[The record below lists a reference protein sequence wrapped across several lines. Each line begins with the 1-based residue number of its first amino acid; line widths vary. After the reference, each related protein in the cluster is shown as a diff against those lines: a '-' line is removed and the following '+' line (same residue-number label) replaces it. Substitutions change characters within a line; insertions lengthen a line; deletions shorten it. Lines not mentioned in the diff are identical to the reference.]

1 MRFFELLQRVRFK
14 DMVPILKEF
23 CISDRQPVGQLTYY
37 KQVFDCLRLMKP
49 EITNDTMRVGTSDGE
64 GDFWTRSLGK
74 TIVYNDGLPSDD
86 AVVAAHFLW
95 NCTFYGFRPVA
106 SYNPHSDEENPYWM
120 KSFRI
125 LEKDMAFA
133 AHLSMKK
140 YRKMTIFEKEETE
153 VFDKVYDP
161 RRKMNR
167 SKRMRLHR
175 HEIMKEKYDRMAK
188 VWGTVDEICSFDAD
202 IKREDLNY
210 LYDTALIFNDRFESH
225 TEDPSKR
232 IDYLLDLIENWS
244 KADYRS
250 CDSLVIDVIHDK
262 NYPFTEEEMDKLN
275 AFVCSCEPLDRV
287 ICGTVATDDFG
298 EGAEIIL
305 IGSIGKSKD
314 KK

>member
-1 MRFFELLQRVRFK
+1 MKFEN
-14 DMVPILKEF
+14 MVPALKDF
-23 CISDRQPVGQLTYY
+23 CTSDRQPVGQLAYY
-37 KQVFDCLRLMKP
+37 KQAFDCLRLMKP
-49 EITNDTMRVGTSDGE
+49 EINDDTIRVGTSDGE
-64 GDFWTRSLGK
+64 GDFWERNLGK

-95 NCTFYGFRPVA
+95 NCTFYGFKPVA
-106 SYNPHSDEENPYWM
+106 NYNPHSDEENPYWM

-133 AHLSMKK
+133 AHLSMKR

-175 HEIMKEKYDRMAK
+175 HELMKEKYDRMAK
-188 VWGTVDEICSFDAD
+188 VWGTIDEICSFDAD
-202 IKREDLNY
+202 VKREDLNY
-210 LYDTALIFNDRFESH
+210 LYDTALIYNDRFESH
-225 TEDPSKR
+225 TEGPSKR
-232 IDYLLDLIENWS
+232 VDYLLDLIENWS

-262 NYPFTEEEMDKLN
+262 NHPFTEEEMDKLN
-275 AFVCSCEPLDRV
+275 AFAASCEPLDRV
-287 ICGTVATDDFG
+287 ICGTVATDNFG

-305 IGSIGKSKD
+305 IGSIGKSKE